1 MLISRSLYGVI
12 LVCFC
17 LETTFSLPTLIGESS
32 TQRSHV
38 TSFVKSKK
46 STTNNGE
53 KSKDSST
60 LEFEEFEDFG
70 DRPNGIG
77 PVFHGLVKN
86 IRRNINNGPEGD
98 KTKGFLIKR
107 DTEEK
112 EISENEVYTPPGH
125 HLNTAQEIAKH
136 HILQKEH
143 THPQQPHHPHQV
155 HHEETDHMIETE
167 TDRTEVSES
176 IGFRVLEFFGT
187 IAGLVWG
194 VMTNVMKFVASG
206 STAALG
212 ASSVGSS

>member
-112 EISENEVYTPPGH
+112 EISENE
-125 HLNTAQEIAKH
+125 
-136 HILQKEH
+136 KEH